1 MSRKVKEFIE
11 IGDYTSLD
19 TLIEKLIEVRA
30 SLPEEAQA
38 EVKMKGDDVFGR
50 QLSVSFFRP
59 QTAEE
64 AACDARYA
72 EAYRQSRELEQSRL
86 ENEVGMGAA
95 PRRRLRAVA

>member
-11 IGDYTSLD
+11 IRDYTSID
-19 TLIEKLIEVRA
+19 ALIEKLIEVRDN
-30 SLPEEAQA
+30 LPEASDA

-50 QLSVSFFRP
+50 QLCISFFRP

-72 EAYRQSRELEQSRL
+72 EAYRQSREQAQAEDEDSA
-86 ENEVGMGAA
+86 VG
-95 PRRRLRAVA
+95 RRRLRMVA